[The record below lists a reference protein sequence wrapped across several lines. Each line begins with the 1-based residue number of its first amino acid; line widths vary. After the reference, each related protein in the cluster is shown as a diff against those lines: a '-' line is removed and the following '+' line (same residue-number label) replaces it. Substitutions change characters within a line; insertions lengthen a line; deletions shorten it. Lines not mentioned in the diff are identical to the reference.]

1 MVIKNIRGNWERS
14 DLRLLFVGDLIGNV
28 GPANVNKALQ
38 KNLPSSTM
46 FLEKRSIIGRVFE
59 LVVKMR
65 KADAVL
71 FSGMSKINIIGFR
84 ISKLLGI
91 KSAYLM
97 HGCRNIEGKINGT
110 YNQNDVDIENKVLE
124 LAPIIICVSENFM
137 YWMKENYPQY
147 EDKLTYVNNGV
158 DWENPTAAKKENI
171 GREENTLMAVGGGV
185 PLKNIKSICKAID
198 LINQK
203 DQMNLQLIVIGNEG
217 KDLEEILSFPFVQ
230 YYQKVPH
237 DEMFLYYQRAKL
249 FVQNSSFETFGLAP
263 IEALVNGCDLLLSQ
277 EVGAKSIITTL
288 ESNDLIYDNHN
299 INEISS
305 KIKILLSDVNNKR
318 LINGISQEETST
330 KFAADRM
337 IDILKN

>member
-1 MVIKNIRGNWERS
+1 M
-14 DLRLLFVGDLIGNV
+14 RLLFVGDLIGNV
-28 GPANVNKALQ
+28 GPANVNKALK
-38 KNLPSSTM
+38 KNLPNSTM

-59 LVVKMR
+59 LVVKIR

-97 HGCRNIEGKINGT
+97 HGCRNIEGKINGN
-110 YNQNDVDIENKVLE
+110 YNQNDVDVENKVLE

-147 EDKLTYVNNGV
+147 EDKLTYVNNGI
-158 DWENPTAAKKENI
+158 DWENLTAAKKTSIE
-171 GREENTLMAVGGGV
+171 REENTLMAVGGGV

-237 DEMFLYYQRAKL
+237 EEMPYYYQRAKL

-263 IEALVNGCDLLLSQ
+263 IEALVNGCNLLVSK
-277 EVGAKSIITTL
+277 ETGAKSIIPHL
-288 ESNDLIYDNHN
+288 EDNDIVYDNYN
-299 INEISS
+299 VNEISK
-305 KIKILLSDVNNKR
+305 KIKFLLANSNNKK
-318 LINGISQEETST
+318 LISSMNPNVTSVE
-330 KFAADRM
+330 FAAIQIVDT
-337 IDILKN
+337 LKK

>member
-1 MVIKNIRGNWERS
+1 M
-14 DLRLLFVGDLIGNV
+14 RLLFVGDLIGNT
-28 GPANVNKALQ
+28 GPANVNKALK

-46 FLEKRSIIGRVFE
+46 FLEKRSIIGRVLE
-59 LVVKMR
+59 LVVKIR
-65 KADAVL
+65 KVDAVL
-71 FSGMSKINIIGFR
+71 FSGMSKINIIGFK
-84 ISKLLGI
+84 ISKLLGV

-97 HGCRNIEGKINGT
+97 HGCRNIEGEINGN

-147 EDKLTYVNNGV
+147 EDKLTYVNNGI
-158 DWENPTAAKKENI
+158 DWGILTAARKVNI
-171 GREENTLMAVGGGV
+171 GREEHTLMAVGGGI

-203 DQMNLQLIVIGNEG
+203 DQMDLQLIVIGNEG

-237 DEMFLYYQRAKL
+237 DEISFYYQRAKL

-263 IEALVNGCDLLLSQ
+263 IEALVNGCDLLLSK
-277 EVGAKSIITTL
+277 ETGARSVIPDL
-288 ESNDLIYDNHN
+288 EDDDIVYNTYDV
-299 INEISS
+299 NEISK
-305 KIKILLSDVNNKR
+305 KIKFLLANSNNKK
-318 LINGISQEETST
+318 LISSMNPKETSVE
-330 KFAADRM
+330 FAAIQIVDT
-337 IDILKN
+337 LKK